1 MDPYQVLKNPMI
13 TEKGTMLSSSEKD
26 KKYIFRVAAEANKLQ
41 IKKAVE
47 DVYKVKV
54 SSVNTL
60 MMHGKKRRVRHKLGR
75 TPDWK
80 KAVITLKGDAEIDLT

>member
-60 MMHGKKRRVRHKLGR
+60 MMHGKKRRV
-75 TPDWK
+75 
-80 KAVITLKGDAEIDLT
+80 